1 MEERKAEKK
10 LNRRGTYSKTYEMVY
25 TAVFVVLITMCAWIT
40 IPFGIVPVTMQTF
53 AVFLTMGL
61 LGGRR
66 GTMAIFIYLLMGCI
80 GLPVFSGFQAGVGVL
95 LGQTGGYLI
104 GFLLIGASMWVFE
117 NLGKKNR
124 YWQLAGM
131 IVGQLLCYS
140 FGTVWYMVM
149 YMNSVEIVSL
159 GTVLGVCV
167 VPFIIPDIIKIGL
180 AHLLTKRLL
189 RIMNV

>member
-1 MEERKAEKK
+1 MEERKPEKK
-10 LNRRGTYSKTYEMVY
+10 LNRRDTYSKNYEMVY

-104 GFLLIGASMWVFE
+104 GFLLIGACMWVFE
-117 NLGKKNR
+117 NLGGKNR

-189 RIMNV
+189 KVMNF